1 MITKNLGLKY
11 LIFLVEVIDCWLSK
25 IKYIFNT
32 IFIKHTLLV
41 VAGGKKT

>member
-11 LIFLVEVIDCWLSK
+11 LIFLVEVIAGYLK
-25 IKYIFNT
+25 YKYIFNT
-32 IFIKHTLLV
+32 IFIKHTLLG